1 MIGVIF
7 YVNAYVDDYIRYL
20 ALERGL
26 ALNTLEAYSRDLNRY
41 IGYFEEQGVS
51 DIGSIQPSQV
61 ISFLEALR
69 REGLVVNS
77 INRVLAAVRG
87 FNNYL
92 IGRSLI
98 RENPV
103 AHVELGKVWMRLPDT
118 LSREEMARLLEAPG
132 DRTDLGLRD
141 RAMLEL
147 LSATG
152 MRVSE
157 LTTLTLAG
165 VNWDVG
171 YCLVTGKGDKE
182 RIVPMG
188 VTAREAL
195 KRYLDLVRPKL
206 QGQGRDNALF
216 LNRSGT
222 GLSRQG
228 LWKIVKRY
236 AVQAGLDKKVYPH
249 TFRHSFATHLL
260 EGGADLRSV
269 QTMLGH
275 ADIATTQIY
284 THITRDHLKE
294 VHKNYHPRG

>member
-1 MIGVIF
+1 MQG
-7 YVNAYVDDYIRYL
+7 YVDDYIRFL

-41 IGYFEEQGVS
+41 VGFFEDRGVGAI
-51 DIGSIQPSQV
+51 DEIQPSQV
-61 ISFLEALR
+61 IAFLEALR
-69 REGLVVNS
+69 QEGLVVNS
-77 INRVLAAVRG
+77 INRILAAVRG

-92 IGRSLI
+92 LGQSII

-118 LSREEMARLLEAPG
+118 LSREEMTRLLEAPS

-147 LSATG
+147 LYATG

-157 LTTLTLAG
+157 LTTLSLAG

-171 YCLVTGKGDKE
+171 YCVVTGKGNKE

-188 VTAREAL
+188 VAAREAL

-206 QGQGRDNALF
+206 QGRGRGNALF
-216 LNRSGT
+216 LNRSGE
-222 GLSRQG
+222 GLTRQG

-236 AVQAGLDKKVYPH
+236 AVQGGLDKKVYPH

>member
-1 MIGVIF
+1 MHR
-7 YVNAYVDDYIRYL
+7 YVDDYINHL

-41 IGYFEEQGVS
+41 ISFFEEQGIDAIENIRS
-51 DIGSIQPSQV
+51 FQV
-61 ISFLEALR
+61 IAFLEALR
-69 REGLVVNS
+69 SEGLASNSVNR
-77 INRVLAAVRG
+77 ILAAVRG
-87 FNNYL
+87 FNKYL
-92 IGRSLI
+92 LSRSVI
-98 RENPV
+98 HENPV
-103 AHVELGKVWMRLPDT
+103 EHVELGKVWMRLPDT
-118 LSREEMARLLEAPG
+118 LTRDEMARLLETPS
-132 DRTDLGLRD
+132 DRTGLGIRD
-141 RAMLEL
+141 RAVMEL
-147 LSATG
+147 LYATG

-157 LTTLTLAG
+157 MATLSLAG

-171 YCLVTGKGDKE
+171 YCVVTGKGDKE

-188 VTAREAL
+188 VSAREAL
-195 KRYLDLVRPKL
+195 RRYLERVRPKFL
-206 QGQGRDNALF
+206 GDKRGNALF

-236 AVQAGLDKKVYPH
+236 ARQAGLEKKVYPH
-249 TFRHSFATHLL
+249 SFRHSFATHLL

-284 THITRDHLKE
+284 THVTRDHLKE
-294 VHKNYHPRG
+294 IHRNYHPRG